1 MIPEQ
6 LVTGNALDRPDEA
19 ILGTG
24 YQLLIDAEA
33 TGGAYEL
40 MKFVVPPA
48 LGPPTH
54 MHTRE
59 DEHYF
64 FLNGTFEVT
73 IGEATIEATEGTYL
87 HLPRDVPHGLINVGQ
102 TEGSFLCWVIP
113 GNLGG
118 FFEQFKKPWPV
129 DQKYPPILTRD
140 DIQTMTQIAE
150 EFGIKAMM

>member
-6 LVTGNALDRPDEA
+6 LITGTANRRPQEA

-24 YQLLIDAEA
+24 YELLIDSAS

-40 MKFVVPPA
+40 MKFVVPPT

-59 DEHYF
+59 DEHYY
-64 FLNGTFEVT
+64 FLDGVFEVT
-73 IGEATIEATEGTYL
+73 IGDQKIDASAGTFL

-118 FFEQFKKPWPV
+118 FFGQFKKPWPA
-129 DQKYPPILTRD
+129 DQKYPPVLTRD
-140 DIQTMTQIAE
+140 DIQRMTEIAE
-150 EFGIKAMM
+150 SFGIEAAM